1 MFSNENN
8 ITTTSAKEFLW
19 IVIDLPYNVIV
30 HREVKLI
37 FVSIFFTLKGS
48 LSCHEFHIT
57 VKNAVGSFDF
67 RLFDHVQVCLN
78 SLSRLFKRR
87 SNPYRGFTQSV
98 GHGYSLWEGCLNWVN
113 ILPLP
118 AFGPFDTVRRNGFSD
133 KRCGQIED
141 FKFRT

>member
-1 MFSNENN
+1 MNSYRPTLQCDRTQRSETDFCVN
-8 ITTTSAKEFLW
+8 
-19 IVIDLPYNVIV
+19 
-30 HREVKLI
+30 
-37 FVSIFFTLKGS
+37 FFILKGS

-98 GHGYSLWEGCLNWVN
+98 GLEYSL
-113 ILPLP
+113 
-118 AFGPFDTVRRNGFSD
+118 
-133 KRCGQIED
+133 
-141 FKFRT
+141 

>member
-1 MFSNENN
+1 MNSYRPTLQCDRTQRSETDFCVN
-8 ITTTSAKEFLW
+8 
-19 IVIDLPYNVIV
+19 
-30 HREVKLI
+30 
-37 FVSIFFTLKGS
+37 FFTLKGS

-98 GHGYSLWEGCLNWVN
+98 GLGYSLWEGCLNWIN
-113 ILPLP
+113 ILLQLT
-118 AFGPFDTVRRNGFSD
+118 FGPLDTVRRNNCSGES
-133 KRCGQIED
+133 CGLTKD
-141 FKFRT
+141 LKFRTQFCQTTVKLCLNNGP